1 MKDFNSYAR
10 EENGEKGAGTGSGS
24 VDPFE
29 LFSKLS
35 REYEGK
41 SSDEMIRAIIKEAE
55 KGRKNGTLTDS
66 DIDNFAS
73 AVAPLL
79 NDKQR
84 KMLGLVVAR
93 LKQA

>member
-1 MKDFNSYAR
+1 MKDFNSYKG
-10 EENGEKGAGTGSGS
+10 EENIGTSSGSGTGT

-41 SSDEMIRAIIKEAE
+41 SSDEMIRAILKEAE
-55 KGRKNGTLTDS
+55 KGRKNGTLSDS

-84 KMLGLVVAR
+84 KMLKLVVTR
-93 LKQA
+93 LKQT